1 MEPSTA
7 ATAGLASILTAA
19 GTVLVQWLKARHEAR
34 NQDRDRDESIWQ
46 AVAADLRK
54 QVDELVAEVKR
65 LREAEANCRIE
76 MAAVK
81 ARLEQQEKEIEGLRQ
96 QLKA

>member
-1 MEPSTA
+1 MEPATV
-7 ATAGLASILTAA
+7 ATASIASILTAA
-19 GTVLVQWLKARHEAR
+19 GTVLVQWMRARHEAR
-34 NQDRDRDESIWQ
+34 KGDRDRDESIWQ
-46 AVAADLRK
+46 AVAADLRR
-54 QVDELVAEVKR
+54 QVDELVAEVKQ

>member
-1 MEPSTA
+1 MSVLRPL
-7 ATAGLASILTAA
+7 AG
-19 GTVLVQWLKARHEAR
+19 
-34 NQDRDRDESIWQ
+34 
-46 AVAADLRK
+46 DLRK
-54 QVDELVAEVKR
+54 QVDELVAEVKG